1 MIEVLTTLLVV
12 ITGFYA
18 WATCRILRANE
29 QVVSVMQEQSEAIN
43 RPYIAVST
51 FLVEAFRSPDP
62 SQDGRQ
68 VKVAEVLDRASA
80 RLDKEF
86 ASSQATLGALLQ
98 ALGLTYYGLGLYDRA
113 VSLHMRAR
121 AAREAALGRDHPD
134 TLTSCNNLAN
144 AHAH

>member
-1 MIEVLTTLLVV
+1 Q
-12 ITGFYA
+12 A
-18 WATCRILRANE
+18 RANDRLQRSNDE
-29 QVVSVMQEQSEAIN
+29 TKAALAQSE
-43 RPYIAVST
+43 AVST

-144 AHAH
+144 AYFFAGHLSEAI